1 MGIYRGDKNLTLFWG
16 SGHADGSSNARLYLG
31 EKLVYMPFRPPE
43 GDLLLAGRGVYLKS
57 DSESFLSYTNTP
69 QIVEDGLSGNSIG
82 EGAFELSFEVAKTAI
97 SQGTTLLL
105 ELPGMAAVKAEKGT
119 LYFCFAWESG
129 WKYVPASVLID
140 GWNAVSLKGDGTHI
154 TLSVNGKTAVVS
166 GEEYPHLTAGILDV
180 RQNWAKLKNILAK
193 GE

>member
-1 MGIYRGDKNLTLFWG
+1 MGVYRGNKNLTLFWG
-16 SGHADGSSNARLYLG
+16 NGQADGLSNARLYLG

-57 DSESFLSYTNTP
+57 ALESFLSYTNAP
-69 QIVEDGLSGNSIG
+69 QIVEDSLSGKSIG
-82 EGAFELSFEVAKTAI
+82 TGAFELSFEVAKTAI
-97 SQGTTLLL
+97 SQGTTVLLD
-105 ELPGMAAVKAEKGT
+105 LPGVAAVKAEKGT
-119 LYFCFAWESG
+119 LYFYFAWESG
-129 WKYVPASVLID
+129 WRYVPSSVLID

-166 GEEYPHLTAGILDV
+166 GEEYPHLTAGLLDV
-180 RQNWAKLKNILAK
+180 RQNWAKLKNIFAR

>member
-1 MGIYRGDKNLTLFWG
+1 MGVYRGNKNLTLFWG
-16 SGHADGSSNARLYLG
+16 NGHADGLSNARLYLG

-57 DSESFLSYTNTP
+57 ALESFLSYTNVP
-69 QIVEDGLSGNSIG
+69 QIVEDGLSGKNIG
-82 EGAFELSFEVAKTAI
+82 TGVFELSFEVAKTAI
-97 SQGTTLLL
+97 LQGTTFLLD
-105 ELPGMAAVKAEKGT
+105 LPGVAAVKAEKGT
-119 LYFCFAWESG
+119 LYFYFAWESG

-166 GEEYPHLTAGILDV
+166 GEEYPHLTAGLLDV
-180 RQNWAKLKNILAK
+180 RQGWAKLKNIFAR